1 MGSPIGCK
9 GEGAALFSH
18 EMART
23 RTLKDEVLS
32 AISVSRRLEEMIP
45 PYDTL
50 IVGAGPA
57 GCAAAYDLAR
67 AGKRVLLLDKRSF
80 PRHKACACGLT
91 RKTMEALRYSVE
103 PVVER
108 VCKEIV
114 LQIAERPGAGA
125 LADKGREVRV
135 KTRNP
140 ICAMAVRETFDD
152 FCLKQ
157 TLAQG
162 AELRKIEGIVALREV
177 DGGVELDV
185 ALSDGSVET
194 LKAPVVIGADGSN
207 GQMRRLEA
215 MLADGGEAQ
224 AAKIAEE
231 PEWYARGFA
240 LEAMV
245 PYTALPAK
253 LPEGD
258 GPLDLVFDFSPIV
271 GGYGWLFPKGDH
283 INIGVGGFVP
293 RTDNTANNDRPH
305 EKVTRALLNQY
316 TMQKLGIDLAGI
328 GAHVTGQYLGL
339 GGHAYVP
346 HGRVLLVGDAAGLV
360 DPLTGEGIHS
370 ALVSGQAAAAAL
382 LEGGDV
388 AAAYARQ
395 LATLK
400 ETLAFSH
407 RAARS
412 FYATPERG
420 FKVMRTPILRNLVL
434 KTYADGLPHT
444 KLLARLA
451 KAVT

>member
-1 MGSPIGCK
+1 
-9 GEGAALFSH
+9 
-18 EMART
+18 
-23 RTLKDEVLS
+23 
-32 AISVSRRLEEMIP
+32 
-45 PYDTL
+45 
-50 IVGAGPA
+50 
-57 GCAAAYDLAR
+57 
-67 AGKRVLLLDKRSF
+67 
-80 PRHKACACGLT
+80 
-91 RKTMEALRYSVE
+91 MEALRYSVE

-114 LQIAERPGAGA
+114 LQLAEVPGAGA

-140 ICAMAVRETFDD
+140 ICAMAVRERFDD

-162 AELRKIEGIVALREV
+162 AELRKIEGVVALREV
-177 DGGVELDV
+177 DGGVEVDV

-194 LKAPVVIGADGSN
+194 LTTPVVIGADGSN

-215 MLADGGEAQ
+215 MLADGVEAQ

-245 PYTALPAK
+245 PYAALPAK

-293 RTDNTANNDRPH
+293 RTDNAANNDRPH
-305 EKVTRALLNQY
+305 EKVTRALLHQY
-316 TMQKLGIDLAGI
+316 TMQKLGVDL
-328 GAHVTGQYLGL
+328 GAVGAQVTGQYLGL

-346 HGRVLLVGDAAGLV
+346 RVRVLLVGDAAGLV

-370 ALVSGQAAAAAL
+370 ALVSGQAAAAAVL
-382 LEGGDV
+382 GSASGESV
-388 AAAYARQ
+388 AEVYARE
-395 LATLK
+395 LAGLQ

-420 FKVMRTPILRNLVL
+420 FKVMRTPILRSLVL

-451 KAVT
+451 KAVA